1 MEYTR
6 KKKKKKKKDQNSI
19 KKENLLTPKLVAA
32 KRSEAD
38 TLVAAVV

>member
-1 MEYTR
+1 MEYTQG
-6 KKKKKKKKDQNSI
+6 KKKYQNFI
-19 KKENLLTPKLVAA
+19 KKENLVNLLTPKLVAA